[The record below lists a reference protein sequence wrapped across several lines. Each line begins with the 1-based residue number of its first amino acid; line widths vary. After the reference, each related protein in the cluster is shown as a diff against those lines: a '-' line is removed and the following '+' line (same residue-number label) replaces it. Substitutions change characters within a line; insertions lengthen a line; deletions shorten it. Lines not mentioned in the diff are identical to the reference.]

1 MPGGMD
7 CSFRGANVAGVP
19 SPGSLSG
26 TDGTSTIPS
35 SAPTV
40 TVPTELDGMRWCR
53 YAVEPDP
60 PGVPESSETTIPG
73 AITLHTGHFIAGGT
87 LDSRTAQL
95 N

>member
-1 MPGGMD
+1 M
-7 CSFRGANVAGVP
+7 
-19 SPGSLSG
+19 SG